1 MKVSELCLKL
11 TSPSADRP
19 LLPTGSPMEK
29 RLVCPEY
36 SLVEREIKP
45 YPADAGGNLFALLWT
60 FLPGNK
66 LGATLLP
73 ARDSF
78 CCQVSFTPNARTQTH
93 THDYIELAIVVEGRF
108 TQRLLDREICFEAG
122 DLCLIDMNC
131 PHQDILADSMASLVF
146 LGIAPRLLSEIM
158 REEVTAQL
166 ILTFLQSALEKQPDL
181 RQYLHLR
188 PGSEEARTALLD
200 TLLPL
205 LTELAHPQAGT
216 VYICKGFLMRIFRL
230 LSTEYEFSLSKSQQS
245 RLNSV
250 LFEAVSSYIR
260 ENLDTISIRQLQD
273 VFHYQEDYFN
283 RLIRRMTGQTFSS
296 YVQTRRLEKAAF
308 LLTTTTDSIEEIA
321 ARVGY
326 QNRGFFY
333 RIFREKY
340 GKTPAVYRA
349 EQETS

>member
-1 MKVSELCLKL
+1 MKITELCLKL
-11 TSPSADRP
+11 TSPSSARP
-19 LLPTGSPMEK
+19 PLPPGSPMNE

-36 SLVEREIKP
+36 SLVEREVKP
-45 YPADAGGNLFALLWT
+45 FPADAGFQVFALLWT
-60 FLPGNK
+60 FRPGGV
-66 LGATLLP
+66 LGATMLP
-73 ARDSF
+73 ARDDF
-78 CCQVSFTPNARTQTH
+78 CCQISFTPNTRTQAH
-93 THDYIELAIVVEGRF
+93 THDYIELAIVVEGSF

-131 PHQDILADSMASLVF
+131 PHQDILTDTSATLVF
-146 LGIAPRLLSEIM
+146 LGIAPRLLSDIM

-181 RQYLHLR
+181 RQYLHLKPR
-188 PGSEEARTALLD
+188 NKHARETLLD
-200 TLLPL
+200 NLHPL
-205 LTELAHPQAGT
+205 LLELAHPQAGT
-216 VYICKGFLMRIFRL
+216 AYICKGLMMRIFRL

-250 LFEAVSSYIR
+250 LFEAVSAYIA

-296 YVQTRRLEKAAF
+296 YVQSKRLEKAAF
-308 LLTTTTDSIEEIA
+308 YLITTSDSIEEIA
-321 ARVGY
+321 AKVGY

-340 GKTPAVYRA
+340 GMTPAVYRA